1 MDTPAKQSRARRLR
15 GWFSS
20 RFARSRRG
28 PEPASEEQATTRE
41 LRGWFSSRLSDKTS
55 GGHHRTF
62 RGVPDF
68 FRLAVESLKEYALIT
83 MDKDLVISSWSGPA
97 AAMFGY
103 TEAEIIGRKVT
114 VLFTPEDISKGIDKQ
129 EFVDAVKKGR
139 QDDER
144 WHVCKDGRLLWCYGL
159 SFPLKDED
167 GVMRG
172 FVKLIRDDTARKKK
186 DEQLRDSEER
196 VRLAGD
202 STGLGTWDYDFAKKT
217 MTISKRAAE
226 LFNLGGDPQ
235 IVGFGRFLDAI
246 HPEDRPVVA
255 EKIERFMA
263 PEAQGGEDMEFRILA
278 PNGGV
283 RWVLAKAR
291 AFVDEPRRQN
301 GEADRLIGTVVDVTE
316 ARRKELEAR
325 HVKQALESKIKDKAA
340 QLKDVNKELETF
352 SYSAS
357 HDLRAPLR
365 KIAAF
370 SDAVM
375 KSAESKLNPE
385 EQSYLDTIRAAAAKM
400 QGLIDAQLKL
410 AGVTRKPLAETDCD
424 LSAIARDAAEELR
437 KSEPERKVEFAIAP
451 EVRTRGDRELLAIAL
466 RNLFDNAWKFTS
478 KHPTA
483 RIEFGVTTIGG
494 HPAYFVRD
502 DGAGFDMEFAHKLFG
517 TFQRLHPEGEFPGT
531 GVGLGLVERIIH
543 RHRGRVWAEGAVE
556 KGAVFFFTLNTE
568 V

>member
-255 EKIERFMA
+255 ERSSA
-263 PEAQGGEDMEFRILA
+263 SWPPRPRA
-278 PNGGV
+278 V
-283 RWVLAKAR
+283 RTWNSESSRRTAAS
-291 AFVDEPRRQN
+291 DGSSPRR
-301 GEADRLIGTVVDVTE
+301 GLSSTSRAGRT
-316 ARRKELEAR
+316 ARR
-325 HVKQALESKIKDKAA
+325 
-340 QLKDVNKELETF
+340 T
-352 SYSAS
+352 AS
-357 HDLRAPLR
+357 SERSSTSRRPVGR
-365 KIAAF
+365 
-370 SDAVM
+370 S
-375 KSAESKLNPE
+375 SR
-385 EQSYLDTIRAAAAKM
+385 LDTSSRRSRA
-400 QGLIDAQLKL
+400 
-410 AGVTRKPLAETDCD
+410 R
-424 LSAIARDAAEELR
+424 S
-437 KSEPERKVEFAIAP
+437 
-451 EVRTRGDRELLAIAL
+451 RTRPR
-466 RNLFDNAWKFTS
+466 S
-478 KHPTA
+478 
-483 RIEFGVTTIGG
+483 
-494 HPAYFVRD
+494 
-502 DGAGFDMEFAHKLFG
+502 
-517 TFQRLHPEGEFPGT
+517 
-531 GVGLGLVERIIH
+531 
-543 RHRGRVWAEGAVE
+543 
-556 KGAVFFFTLNTE
+556 
-568 V
+568 